1 LIMPK
6 LKVLFFAADPYSL
19 PPGSEPRLALDED
32 IRQIRE
38 TVRMSEYRDEV
49 EVDLRLAAR
58 LKDILQALNE
68 VQPDVVH
75 FSGHGWNDGLIFM
88 GPGGHG
94 QQGVDLA
101 LLTKLFRTFRGNI
114 RLVLLNACSSDAQ
127 ATAIADVVG
136 CAIGMRGKISDPAAI
151 AFGAAFYGALG
162 FSHSVQTAFDQGC
175 IAIGSYPECESPQL
189 AHRKDVDPANLVLVP
204 PKPPQG
210 AELSRPPARP
220 KWKYRVIITVTLLA
234 LVGVVILRPKPAPEC
249 AWDRDGLPHLASDG
263 PPPRVATSTSGGETG
278 SGTELEIGKARQR
291 AGDDT
296 AAFRHFSKAAQ
307 AGNTEAMGYLGVA
320 YLCGEGTSRRT
331 TRGISWLREAAE
343 KRDSRG
349 MIAYAFAYQY
359 GIGVKR
365 NRGRMRFWYRAAADT
380 TRSSEAMRRLGGAY
394 ADEEKW
400 DSAVIWYRSAIR
412 AGSID
417 AMVDLSSLYRNGP
430 AGVRDTEQARV
441 LNDSAARAG
450 SVRAMAVGSALPGP
464 RTAQGVAPPQDPAQ
478 GPDSAYR
485 PPPLDDSGNLVQNGG
500 FQNRFEAW
508 TRSVDGGTGKGT
520 NEIVPFADA
529 RSGYALHLTYEDR
542 GSLLFVQKVS
552 VSSPDYVFRGT
563 FRASSHEGRMIG
575 FSGTGIATVMLQY
588 LDEDGRVLGVTGFY
602 SYVENPLA
610 NTPLV
615 GVPRRGNGGNNVHYI
630 DVEKDRLYKDY
641 ELDIRREIEENL
653 LAVVADQVR
662 TIAITLYCG
671 ATDQG
676 AGAELWVSDL
686 SLRPKR

>member
-1 LIMPK
+1 
-6 LKVLFFAADPYSL
+6 
-19 PPGSEPRLALDED
+19 
-32 IRQIRE
+32 
-38 TVRMSEYRDEV
+38 
-49 EVDLRLAAR
+49 
-58 LKDILQALNE
+58 
-68 VQPDVVH
+68 
-75 FSGHGWNDGLIFM
+75 
-88 GPGGHG
+88 
-94 QQGVDLA
+94 
-101 LLTKLFRTFRGNI
+101 
-114 RLVLLNACSSDAQ
+114 
-127 ATAIADVVG
+127 
-136 CAIGMRGKISDPAAI
+136 
-151 AFGAAFYGALG
+151 
-162 FSHSVQTAFDQGC
+162 
-175 IAIGSYPECESPQL
+175 
-189 AHRKDVDPANLVLVP
+189 
-204 PKPPQG
+204 
-210 AELSRPPARP
+210 
-220 KWKYRVIITVTLLA
+220 
-234 LVGVVILRPKPAPEC
+234 
-249 AWDRDGLPHLASDG
+249 
-263 PPPRVATSTSGGETG
+263 
-278 SGTELEIGKARQR
+278 
-291 AGDDT
+291 
-296 AAFRHFSKAAQ
+296 
-307 AGNTEAMGYLGVA
+307 
-320 YLCGEGTSRRT
+320 
-331 TRGISWLREAAE
+331 
-343 KRDSRG
+343 
-349 MIAYAFAYQY
+349 
-359 GIGVKR
+359 
-365 NRGRMRFWYRAAADT
+365 MRFWYRAAADT
-380 TRSSEAMRRLGGAY
+380 TRSAEAMRRLGGAY

-430 AGVRDTEQARV
+430 AAVRDTEQARV

-450 SVRAMAVGSALPGP
+450 SARAMAAGSALPGP